1 MTCVSALQQPPCVP
15 VLLVRLLFDQ
25 PRSELQIDALLDRR
39 ALVIGHVHRARQLDE
54 IPMEALCGCLVPDAI
69 LDVPQALVDVL
80 QRALSECDVLRGAA
94 AVPPGLLQ
102 QSKFQLHVGELGG
115 IEDAHLLDPEN
126 GDLVEQLPRRDGN
139 EDVFHGR
146 DPSNWS
152 SFAVTWAT
160 LMRSMTPGSSIL
172 WFQGNSPG
180 SQPRKAR
187 AAWGYA
193 STHHRP
199 DRYGP
204 LRAGLVAAYS
214 PTTGV
219 PTMVAI
225 CTGPES
231 GLTSTLAR
239 DSSASNSGSVS
250 LPIWLTSPT
259 PQACSISA
267 PVRRSSSPGPPAR
280 ITRIRRR
287 LAACC
292 AS

>member
-1 MTCVSALQQPPCVP
+1 MTCVYALQQPPCLP

-54 IPMEALCGCLVPDAI
+54 IPIEALFGFLVPDAI

-80 QRALSECDVLRGAA
+80 QRALIECDVLRGAA
-94 AVPPGLLQ
+94 PVPPGLLQ
-102 QSKFQLHVGELGG
+102 QRKFQLHVGELGG

-126 GDLVEQLPRRDGN
+126 GDLVEQLARRDGN
-139 EDVFHGR
+139 ENVFHGR
-146 DPSNWS
+146 DPSNSS
-152 SFAVTWAT
+152 SFAVTCST

-172 WFQGNSPG
+172 WFHGNSPG

-204 LRAGLVAAYS
+204 RRADHPGRFVLAVWLNNPAPTGLLDF
-214 PTTGV
+214 
-219 PTMVAI
+219 
-225 CTGPES
+225 CS
-231 GLTSTLAR
+231 GAPLELAR
-239 DSSASNSGSVS
+239 SAGEN
-250 LPIWLTSPT
+250 PAH
-259 PQACSISA
+259 PQAS
-267 PVRRSSSPGPPAR
+267 G
-280 ITRIRRR
+280 
-287 LAACC
+287 
-292 AS
+292 